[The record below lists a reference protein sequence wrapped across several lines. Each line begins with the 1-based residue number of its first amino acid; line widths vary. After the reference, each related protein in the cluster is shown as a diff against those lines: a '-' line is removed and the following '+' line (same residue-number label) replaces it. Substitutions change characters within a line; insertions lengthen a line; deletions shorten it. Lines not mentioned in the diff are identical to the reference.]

1 MARRYVPTGPK
12 WLRQIFRAQSVR
24 NGGIVRRSVA
34 DVKKYASFKDLKSE
48 VKRRGFHLLRT
59 GDQYVI
65 LCHKGELRIIC

>member
-1 MARRYVPTGPK
+1 MARRPIPTGPR

-24 NGGIVRRSVA
+24 SGGIVRRSVA
-34 DVKKYASFKDLKSE
+34 DVKKYASFKDLKHE

-65 LCHKGELRIIC
+65 LCHTGELRIIC